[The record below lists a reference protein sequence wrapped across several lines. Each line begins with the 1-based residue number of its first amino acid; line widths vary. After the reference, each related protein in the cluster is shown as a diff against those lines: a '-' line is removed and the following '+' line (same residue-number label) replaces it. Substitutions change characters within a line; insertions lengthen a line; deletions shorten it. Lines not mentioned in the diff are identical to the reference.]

1 MRRRPRLQP
10 DALNPVVERLRP
22 GHCRQVECR
31 NGHDAR
37 QHVGAVAQEG
47 HRQVALVVDPHLGR
61 SRQFDALDDR
71 PGCPL
76 HAHDFGRIAAPN
88 AISDVYAMG

>member
-1 MRRRPRLQP
+1 MQP

-37 QHVGAVAQEG
+37 QHVACLEG
-47 HRQVALVVDPHLGR
+47 DDIAEANPPAGRGVDEGFGQFEDIQVEVWR
-61 SRQFDALDDR
+61 
-71 PGCPL
+71 
-76 HAHDFGRIAAPN
+76 
-88 AISDVYAMG
+88 